1 MRLRS
6 QIKYILKSLR
16 DSLGI
21 DYEQIVK
28 EYYLMSNFLV
38 EGEIPPHFSKDFELS
53 VLIAT
58 LADVLEEAG
67 IANFEELENKYNIG
81 LYYLVKRFARRFAE
95 RLRRGEVA
103 LNDPER
109 V

>member
-6 QIKYILKSLR
+6 QIKYILQTLK

-21 DYEQIVK
+21 DYEEIMH
-28 EYYLMSNFLV
+28 EYYAMSDFLI
-38 EGEIPPHFSKDFELS
+38 EGEIPRYFSKDFELS
-53 VLIAT
+53 VLVAT

-67 IANFEELENKYNIG
+67 IADFEELEKRYNVG
-81 LYYLVKRFARRFAE
+81 LYYLVKRFARRFAN
-95 RLRRGEVA
+95 RLRKGEVV
-103 LNDPER
+103 LSDPEG